1 MANTNL
7 AYRYDSFAAAPER
20 RERRFDVRAVRTG
33 SRAASDARQSTS
45 ALLVTAAKAAA
56 VLFVFVAVLC
66 FARIALTNAAVTT
79 LIESDEISAQ
89 ISAARSS
96 GVGLEMEQSVLS
108 SNSALNAAVKRLHMV
123 APAEV
128 GTLALEPDVVAI
140 DENGALSF
148 SGTVKNVVGI
158 QG

>member
-1 MANTNL
+1 MASTNL
-7 AYRYDSFAAAPER
+7 AYRYDAFAAAPER
-20 RERRFDVRAVRTG
+20 RSRRSDVRAVRTG
-33 SRAASDARQSTS
+33 THVSSDAQRSRNE
-45 ALLVTAAKAAA
+45 LLVTAAKAAA
-56 VLFVFVAVLC
+56 VLFVFVAALC

-108 SNSALNAAVKRLHMV
+108 SNSALNAAMKRLHMA

-128 GTLALEPDVVAI
+128 GTLALEPDVVAV
-140 DENGALSF
+140 DANGVLSL
-148 SGTVKNVVGI
+148 SDTVKNVVGMR
-158 QG
+158 G